1 MLTHAKEGN
10 KSHMFAQ
17 PMPQTDCWGVTIYK
31 PLQGSSLAGCG
42 RKPHC
47 SWGIPDPRQ
56 ACGARCRVAMPASTA
71 LPHGTGLKR
80 RGRMSCSFL
89 FTPETH
95 LLRFSTDNTQPSSIW
110 KKEVNEPGDVLLPRV
125 MELLCGPAPQS
136 DTKAWEKLL
145 NRKISQKALQNSY
158 FPLSH

>member
-1 MLTHAKEGN
+1 
-10 KSHMFAQ
+10 
-17 PMPQTDCWGVTIYK
+17 
-31 PLQGSSLAGCG
+31 
-42 RKPHC
+42 
-47 SWGIPDPRQ
+47 
-56 ACGARCRVAMPASTA
+56 
-71 LPHGTGLKR
+71 
-80 RGRMSCSFL
+80 MSCSFL

-95 LLRFSTDNTQPSSIW
+95 FLRFSTDNAQPSSIW

-136 DTKAWEKLL
+136 DTKAWKKLL